1 MKDVMFIFLYNI
13 YGLPF
18 PEFQKT
24 SNSNNNN
31 LLLLLFDG
39 LWKVKDNYVV
49 LCLNA
54 SPKLLNLREASRLLA
69 LIGICL
75 TWSHM
80 FYSYQSSEVTCLTP
94 INPVNSPLQVMWGTW
109 DSVATREV
117 PLEKNVELKC
127 MQVNVL
133 KSVTRIKKRKREV
146 VAYKLT
152 I

>member
-31 LLLLLFDG
+31 LLLLLSDG
-39 LWKVKDNYVV
+39 LWKVKANYVV
-49 LCLNA
+49 LRLNA
-54 SPKLLNLREASRLLA
+54 SAKLLNLRGASPLLA

-80 FYSYQSSEVTCLTP
+80 SYLYQSSE
-94 INPVNSPLQVMWGTW
+94 
-109 DSVATREV
+109 
-117 PLEKNVELKC
+117 
-127 MQVNVL
+127 
-133 KSVTRIKKRKREV
+133 
-146 VAYKLT
+146 
-152 I
+152 